1 MNLSALNRI
10 GGLSLVFAAA
20 MIAMPAISSGQ
31 FQYEQGVE
39 DELRRL
45 GIEPAQV
52 VDVNIYPYPDPQ
64 DQFGGAQAW
73 IKLEQ
78 CPEGWLVMSLGRTG
92 AATYAYTRDGC
103 MLPGL
108 D

>member
-1 MNLSALNRI
+1 MSILTFKRI
-10 GGLSLVFAAA
+10 GLLTAMFAATV
-20 MIAMPAISSGQ
+20 MAMPAQASGQ
-31 FQYEQGVE
+31 FRYEQGVE
-39 DELRRL
+39 DELRRI
-45 GIEPAQV
+45 GIAPAEV
-52 VDVNIYPYPDPQ
+52 VDVNIYPYPDPR

-73 IKLEQ
+73 IKVEQ

>member
-1 MNLSALNRI
+1 MDLSLLNRI
-10 GGLSLVFAAA
+10 GLLGVAFAV
-20 MIAMPAISSGQ
+20 MMVAMPASASAQ
-31 FQYEQGVE
+31 FRYEQGVE

-45 GIEPAQV
+45 GIEAAQV
-52 VDVNIYPYPDPQ
+52 VDVNIYPYPDPR
-64 DQFGGAQAW
+64 DQFGGAVAL

-78 CPEGWLVMSLGRTG
+78 CPDGWLVMTLGRTG